1 MREQLEPLKPRL
13 SDRKAVLVYRLV
25 ELTAAKVATATGDR
39 DA

>member
-1 MREQLEPLKPRL
+1 MWEQLEPLNPRL
-13 SDRKAVLVYRLV
+13 SDREAAPVYRLI